1 LKNPFNSSKNVYQFL
16 ILLSIILVS
25 CFFHLWNLDGFPSIY
40 RDEDHYLRKAMHIL
54 EGEGLQEDS
63 DDLISYQS
71 HKYDHPY
78 FGQLFLG
85 GVLKIIGYPD
95 SLSPKVGD
103 VHSIEMLY
111 LVPRVIMG
119 LLAVVD
125 TFLIYKIAEY
135 RYNRNIAFV
144 AAILFA
150 VMPLSWILRRVL
162 LESIQ
167 LPFILS
173 SILFLVYK
181 RNLTNEN
188 IRVNNR
194 DTNRPINNLNIFT
207 MVLSG
212 IFLGLAIFTKLP
224 AFLMIP
230 VVAYLVYTNSNNNY
244 NNNKFKNIKVLGL
257 WFIPVILIPMIWPA
271 YATLTG
277 HFDEW
282 IHGVL
287 WQADRSSRSLSNAM
301 EHVFKMDPLLLLLAI
316 AGIIYARIKRDY
328 FLPLWIFPYLILLFI
343 VDWVYFFHIVPILP
357 AFCIAAA
364 VLLVDLV
371 RKSNKRKIVRPL
383 TFSLIGAIIIFGLL
397 NTITLITINLNS
409 TYFELVSFIN
419 QNLPNNPN
427 NKNDEN
433 SIVFVGP
440 NSGWGFF
447 WLLKYI
453 FDKDVEF
460 KWFELPKDY
469 IGSITNEKFLLMAD
483 REVRYAVYDSTSG
496 ASHINQIKKLYH
508 DSIPLKT
515 FSNNTL
521 NYDLNKYP
529 YSNILDDFYKLG
541 DIIKTRGIDWSR
553 EIEVRGNYSV
563 R

>member
-1 LKNPFNSSKNVYQFL
+1 MLIGKVNKQIKKFTLKYVLLIFIPLVLSAFTHIWNP
-16 ILLSIILVS
+16 I
-25 CFFHLWNLDGFPSIY
+25 GFPAIHV
-40 RDEDHYLRKAMHIL
+40 DEGHYMRRAMQVI
-54 EGEGLQEDS
+54 EGQGPQES
-63 DDLISYQS
+63 NHTYFYP
-71 HKYDHPY
+71 YDHPY

-85 GVLKIIGYPD
+85 GVLKLIGYPD
-95 SLSPKVGD
+95 ILSPKVGD
-103 VHSIEMLY
+103 VHSIELLY

-135 RYNRNIAFV
+135 RYSRNIAFV

-150 VMPLSWILRRVL
+150 VMPLSSLTRGIFLDSIL
-162 LESIQ
+162 
-167 LPFILS
+167 LPFFLS
-173 SILFLVYK
+173 SILFAIYSK
-181 RNLTNEN
+181 ETKTIEFNQRHRKNLF
-188 IRVNNR
+188 V
-194 DTNRPINNLNIFT
+194 L
-207 MVLSG
+207 LSG

-224 AFLMIP
+224 VFLMIP
-230 VVAYLVYTNSNNNY
+230 VVAYLVYTNSNNNKY
-244 NNNKFKNIKVLGL
+244 KKIKVLGL
-257 WFIPVILIPMIWPA
+257 WFIPVILIPIIWPA

-282 IHGVL
+282 INGVL

-301 EHVFKMDPLLLLLAI
+301 EHVFKMDPLLMLLAI

-343 VDWVYFFHIVPILP
+343 VDWVYFFHIVPVLP

-383 TFSLIGAIIIFGLL
+383 TFSLIGAIIIFGFL
-397 NTITLITINLNS
+397 NTITLITTNLNS

-433 SIVFVGP
+433 SVVLVGP

-496 ASHINQIKKLYH
+496 APHINQIKKLYH
-508 DSIPLKT
+508 DSLPLKT

-521 NYDLNKYP
+521 KYDLHKYP
-529 YSNILDDFYKLG
+529 YSNILDDYYKLG

>member
-1 LKNPFNSSKNVYQFL
+1 LVIRLRIHKS
-16 ILLSIILVS
+16 ILLLFIPLVLS
-25 CFFHLWNLDGFPSIY
+25 AFTHIWNPIGFPHIDQ
-40 RDEDHYLRKAMHIL
+40 DEGHYMRRAMQVI
-54 EGEGLQEDS
+54 EGQGPQES
-63 DDLISYQS
+63 NHTYFYP
-71 HKYDHPY
+71 YDHPY

-85 GVLKIIGYPD
+85 GVLKLIGYPD
-95 SLSPKVGD
+95 ILSPKVGD

-125 TFLIYKIAEY
+125 TFLIFKIAEH
-135 RYNRNIAFV
+135 RYSRNIAFV

-150 VMPLSWILRRVL
+150 VMPLSLLTRGIFLDSIL
-162 LESIQ
+162 
-167 LPFILS
+167 LPFLLS
-173 SILFLVYK
+173 SILFAIYSK
-181 RNLTNEN
+181 ETNNIEFNRIQTKNLF
-188 IRVNNR
+188 V
-194 DTNRPINNLNIFT
+194 L
-207 MVLSG
+207 LSG

-224 AFLMIP
+224 VFLMIP
-230 VVAYLVYTNSNNNY
+230 VVAYLVYTNSNNSD
-244 NNNKFKNIKVLGL
+244 NKKYKKIKVLAL

-271 YATLTG
+271 YAILTG

-282 IHGVL
+282 INGVL

-301 EHVFKMDPLLLLLAI
+301 EHVFKMDPLLLLLGI

-343 VDWVYFFHIVPILP
+343 VDWVYFFHIVPVLP

-397 NTITLITINLNS
+397 NTITLITTNLNS

-419 QNLPNNPN
+419 QNLPNTQN

-433 SIVFVGP
+433 SVIFVGP

-447 WLLKYI
+447 WLLKYV
-453 FDKDVEF
+453 FDKDVQF

-496 ASHINQIKKLYH
+496 APHINQIKKLYH

-515 FSNNTL
+515 FSNKTL
-521 NYDLNKYP
+521 QYDLHKYP
-529 YSNILDDFYKLG
+529 YSNILDDYYKLG
-541 DIIKTRGIDWSR
+541 NIIKTRGIDWSR

-563 R
+563 Q

>member
-1 LKNPFNSSKNVYQFL
+1 MLIGMVNKQIKKFTLKCVLLIFIPLVLSAFTHIWNP
-16 ILLSIILVS
+16 I
-25 CFFHLWNLDGFPSIY
+25 GFPAIHV
-40 RDEDHYLRKAMHIL
+40 DEGHYMRRAMQVI
-54 EGEGLQEDS
+54 EGQGPQES
-63 DDLISYQS
+63 NHTYFYP
-71 HKYDHPY
+71 YDHPY

-85 GVLKIIGYPD
+85 GVLKLIGYPD
-95 SLSPKVGD
+95 ILSPKVGD

-119 LLAVVD
+119 LLAVLD
-125 TFLIYKIAEY
+125 TFLIYKIAEH
-135 RYNRNIAFV
+135 RYSRNIAFV

-150 VMPLSWILRRVL
+150 VMPLSLLTRGIFLDSIL
-162 LESIQ
+162 
-167 LPFILS
+167 LPFLLS
-173 SILFLVYK
+173 SILFAIYSKEIKTIELNR
-181 RNLTNEN
+181 RNTK
-188 IRVNNR
+188 
-194 DTNRPINNLNIFT
+194 NLF
-207 MVLSG
+207 VLLSG

-224 AFLMIP
+224 VFLMIP
-230 VVAYLVYTNSNNNY
+230 VVAYLVYTNSNNN
-244 NNNKFKNIKVLGL
+244 NNKKYKNIKVLGL

-282 IHGVL
+282 IDGVL

-343 VDWVYFFHIVPILP
+343 VDWVYFFHVVPVLP

-397 NTITLITINLNS
+397 NTITLITTNLNS
-409 TYFELVSFIN
+409 TYFELISFIN
-419 QNLPNNPN
+419 QNLPNAPN

-433 SIVFVGP
+433 SVVFVGP

-447 WLLKYI
+447 WVLKYI

-508 DSIPLKT
+508 DSLPLKT
-515 FSNNTL
+515 FSNKTL
-521 NYDLNKYP
+521 QYDLHKYP
-529 YSNILDDFYKLG
+529 YSNILDDYYKLG

>member
-1 LKNPFNSSKNVYQFL
+1 MVIRLRIHRSILLIFIPL
-16 ILLSIILVS
+16 ILSAFTHI
-25 CFFHLWNLDGFPSIY
+25 WNPIGFPHIDQ
-40 RDEDHYLRKAMHIL
+40 DEGHYMRRAMQVI
-54 EGEGLQEDS
+54 EGQGPQES
-63 DDLISYQS
+63 NNTYFYP
-71 HKYDHPY
+71 YDHPY

-85 GVLKIIGYPD
+85 GVLKLIGYPD
-95 SLSPKVGD
+95 ILSPKAGD

-111 LVPRVIMG
+111 LVPRIIMG

-150 VMPLSWILRRVL
+150 VMPLSLLTRGIFLDSIL
-162 LESIQ
+162 
-167 LPFILS
+167 LPFLLS
-173 SILFLVYK
+173 SILFAIYSK
-181 RNLTNEN
+181 ETKTIEFTRRNTK
-188 IRVNNR
+188 
-194 DTNRPINNLNIFT
+194 NLF
-207 MVLSG
+207 VLLSG

-282 IHGVL
+282 INGVI

-343 VDWVYFFHIVPILP
+343 VDWVYFFHIVPVLP

-419 QNLPNNPN
+419 QNLPNNPD

-433 SIVFVGP
+433 SVVFVGP

-508 DSIPLKT
+508 DSISLKT

-521 NYDLNKYP
+521 KYDLNKYP

-563 R
+563 G

>member
-1 LKNPFNSSKNVYQFL
+1 
-16 ILLSIILVS
+16 
-25 CFFHLWNLDGFPSIY
+25 
-40 RDEDHYLRKAMHIL
+40 
-54 EGEGLQEDS
+54 
-63 DDLISYQS
+63 
-71 HKYDHPY
+71 
-78 FGQLFLG
+78 
-85 GVLKIIGYPD
+85 
-95 SLSPKVGD
+95 
-103 VHSIEMLY
+103 
-111 LVPRVIMG
+111 
-119 LLAVVD
+119 
-125 TFLIYKIAEY
+125 
-135 RYNRNIAFV
+135 
-144 AAILFA
+144 
-150 VMPLSWILRRVL
+150 
-162 LESIQ
+162 
-167 LPFILS
+167 
-173 SILFLVYK
+173 
-181 RNLTNEN
+181 
-188 IRVNNR
+188 
-194 DTNRPINNLNIFT
+194 
-207 MVLSG
+207 
-212 IFLGLAIFTKLP
+212 
-224 AFLMIP
+224 MIP
-230 VVAYLVYTNSNNNY
+230 VVAYLVYTNSNNY
-244 NNNKFKNIKVLGL
+244 YNNKFKNIKVLGL

-433 SIVFVGP
+433 SVVFVGP

-447 WLLKYI
+447 WILKYI

-521 NYDLNKYP
+521 KYDLNKYP

-563 R
+563 G

>member
-1 LKNPFNSSKNVYQFL
+1 LIIKLRIHKS
-16 ILLSIILVS
+16 ILLLFIPLVLS
-25 CFFHLWNLDGFPSIY
+25 AFTHIWNPIGFPAIHV
-40 RDEDHYLRKAMHIL
+40 DEGHYMRRAMQVI
-54 EGEGLQEDS
+54 EGQGPQES
-63 DDLISYQS
+63 NNTYFYP
-71 HKYDHPY
+71 YDHPY

-85 GVLKIIGYPD
+85 GVLKLIGYPD
-95 SLSPKVGD
+95 ILSPKVGD
-103 VHSIEMLY
+103 IHSIEMLY

-125 TFLIYKIAEY
+125 TFLIYKIAEH
-135 RYNRNIAFV
+135 RYSRKIAFV

-150 VMPLSWILRRVL
+150 VMPLSWILRRIL

-181 RNLTNEN
+181 RNFDNEKMT
-188 IRVNNR
+188 VNNR
-194 DTNRPINNLNIFT
+194 DIDRNNNILNIFT
-207 MVLSG
+207 IVLSG

-230 VVAYLVYTNSNNNY
+230 VVAYLVYTYSNNNY

-282 IHGVL
+282 INGVL

-343 VDWVYFFHIVPILP
+343 VDWVYFFHIVPVLP

-364 VLLVDLV
+364 ILLVDLV
-371 RKSNKRKIVRPL
+371 RKSHKRKILRPL
-383 TFSLIGAIIIFGLL
+383 TFSLIGAIVIFGLL
-397 NTITLITINLNS
+397 NTITLITTNLTS
-409 TYFELVSFIN
+409 SYFELVSFIN

-427 NKNDEN
+427 NKNDEH
-433 SIVFVGP
+433 SVVLVGP
-440 NSGWGFF
+440 NSGWSFF

-483 REVRYAVYDSTSG
+483 REVRYAVYMSKSDDH
-496 ASHINQIKKLYH
+496 HINQIKKLYH
-508 DSIPLKT
+508 DSLPLKT
-515 FSNNTL
+515 FSNSTIK
-521 NYDLNKYP
+521 YDLNKYP

-541 DIIKTRGIDWSR
+541 NIIKTRGVDWSR
-553 EIEVRGNYSV
+553 EIEVRGNYSI

>member
-1 LKNPFNSSKNVYQFL
+1 MLIGMVDKQIKKITLKSVLLIFIPLVLSAFTHIWNP
-16 ILLSIILVS
+16 I
-25 CFFHLWNLDGFPSIY
+25 GFPAIHV
-40 RDEDHYLRKAMHIL
+40 DEGHYMRRAMQVI
-54 EGEGLQEDS
+54 EGQGPQES
-63 DDLISYQS
+63 NNTYFYP
-71 HKYDHPY
+71 YDHPY

-85 GVLKIIGYPD
+85 GVLKLIGYPD
-95 SLSPKVGD
+95 ILSPKAGD

-181 RNLTNEN
+181 RNLTNEH
-188 IRVNNR
+188 IRVDNKA
-194 DTNRPINNLNIFT
+194 TNRHNNNLNIFT
-207 MVLSG
+207 IVLSG

-230 VVAYLVYTNSNNNY
+230 VVAYLVYTNSNNNNY
-244 NNNKFKNIKVLGL
+244 NNKFKNIKVLGL

-282 IHGVL
+282 INGVI

-409 TYFELVSFIN
+409 TYFELVSFIS

-433 SIVFVGP
+433 SVVFVGP

-508 DSIPLKT
+508 DSISLKT

-521 NYDLNKYP
+521 KYDLNKYP

-553 EIEVRGNYSV
+553 EIEVRGNYSI

>member
-1 LKNPFNSSKNVYQFL
+1 MLIGMVDKQIKKFTLKSVLLIFIPLVLSAFTHIWNP
-16 ILLSIILVS
+16 I
-25 CFFHLWNLDGFPSIY
+25 GFPAIHV
-40 RDEDHYLRKAMHIL
+40 DEGHYMRRAMQVI
-54 EGEGLQEDS
+54 EGQGPQES
-63 DDLISYQS
+63 NNTYFYP
-71 HKYDHPY
+71 YDHPY

-85 GVLKIIGYPD
+85 GVLKLIGYPD
-95 SLSPKVGD
+95 ILSPKAGD
-103 VHSIEMLY
+103 VNSIEMLY
-111 LVPRVIMG
+111 LVPRIIMG

-150 VMPLSWILRRVL
+150 VMPLSLLTRGIFLDSIL
-162 LESIQ
+162 
-167 LPFILS
+167 LPFLLS
-173 SILFLVYK
+173 SILFAIYSK
-181 RNLTNEN
+181 ETKTIEFTRRNTK
-188 IRVNNR
+188 
-194 DTNRPINNLNIFT
+194 NLF
-207 MVLSG
+207 VLLSG

-282 IHGVL
+282 INGVI

-433 SIVFVGP
+433 SVVFVGP

-508 DSIPLKT
+508 DSISLKT

-521 NYDLNKYP
+521 KYDLNKYP

-563 R
+563 G

>member
-1 LKNPFNSSKNVYQFL
+1 LVIRLRIHKS
-16 ILLSIILVS
+16 ILLLFIPLVLS
-25 CFFHLWNLDGFPSIY
+25 AFTHIWNPIGFPHIDQ
-40 RDEDHYLRKAMHIL
+40 DEGHYMRRAMQVI
-54 EGEGLQEDS
+54 EGQGPQES
-63 DDLISYQS
+63 NNTYFYP
-71 HKYDHPY
+71 YDHPY

-85 GVLKIIGYPD
+85 GVLKLIGYPD
-95 SLSPKVGD
+95 ILSPKAGD

-111 LVPRVIMG
+111 LVPRIIMG

-150 VMPLSWILRRVL
+150 VMPLSLLTRGIFLDSIL
-162 LESIQ
+162 
-167 LPFILS
+167 LPFLLS
-173 SILFLVYK
+173 SILFAIYSK
-181 RNLTNEN
+181 ETKTIEFTRRNTK
-188 IRVNNR
+188 
-194 DTNRPINNLNIFT
+194 NLF
-207 MVLSG
+207 VLLSG

-282 IHGVL
+282 INGVI

-343 VDWVYFFHIVPILP
+343 VDWVYFFHIVPVLP

-419 QNLPNNPN
+419 QNLPNNPD

-433 SIVFVGP
+433 SVVFVGP

-508 DSIPLKT
+508 DSISLKT

-521 NYDLNKYP
+521 KYDLNKYP

-563 R
+563 G

>member
-1 LKNPFNSSKNVYQFL
+1 MLIGMVNKQIKKFTLKYVLLIFIPLVLSAFTHIWNP
-16 ILLSIILVS
+16 I
-25 CFFHLWNLDGFPSIY
+25 GFPAIHV
-40 RDEDHYLRKAMHIL
+40 DEGHYMRRAMQVI
-54 EGEGLQEDS
+54 EGQGPQES
-63 DDLISYQS
+63 NHTYFYP
-71 HKYDHPY
+71 YDHPY

-85 GVLKIIGYPD
+85 GVLKLIGYPD
-95 SLSPKVGD
+95 ILSPKVGD

-125 TFLIYKIAEY
+125 TFLIFKIAEH
-135 RYNRNIAFV
+135 RYSRNIAFV

-150 VMPLSWILRRVL
+150 VMPLSLLTRGIFLDSIL
-162 LESIQ
+162 
-167 LPFILS
+167 LPFLLS
-173 SILFLVYK
+173 SILFAIYSK
-181 RNLTNEN
+181 ETNNIEFNRIQTKNLF
-188 IRVNNR
+188 V
-194 DTNRPINNLNIFT
+194 L
-207 MVLSG
+207 LSG

-224 AFLMIP
+224 VFLMIP
-230 VVAYLVYTNSNNNY
+230 VVAYLVYTNSNNSD
-244 NNNKFKNIKVLGL
+244 NKKYKKIKVLAL

-282 IHGVL
+282 INGVL

-301 EHVFKMDPLLLLLAI
+301 EHVFKMDPLLLLLGI

-343 VDWVYFFHIVPILP
+343 VDWVYFFHIVPVLP

-397 NTITLITINLNS
+397 NTITLITTNLNS

-419 QNLPNNPN
+419 QNLPNTQN

-433 SIVFVGP
+433 SVIFVGP

-447 WLLKYI
+447 WLLKYV
-453 FDKDVEF
+453 FDKDVQF

-496 ASHINQIKKLYH
+496 APHINQIKKLYH

-515 FSNNTL
+515 FSNKTL
-521 NYDLNKYP
+521 QYDLHKYP
-529 YSNILDDFYKLG
+529 YSNILDDYYKLG
-541 DIIKTRGIDWSR
+541 NIIKTRGIDWSR

-563 R
+563 Q

>member
-1 LKNPFNSSKNVYQFL
+1 MFNSSKNTYQFL

-40 RDEDHYLRKAMHIL
+40 RDEDHYLRKAMFIL
-54 EGEGLQEDS
+54 EGKGLQEGS
-63 DDLISYQS
+63 NDLISIPSY
-71 HKYDHPY
+71 KYDHPY

-85 GVLKIIGYPD
+85 GVLKLIGYPD
-95 SLSPKVGD
+95 SLSPKAGD
-103 VHSIEMLY
+103 VHSIEKLY

-135 RYNRNIAFV
+135 RYNRNIAFI

-150 VMPLSWILRRVL
+150 VMPLSLLTRGIFLDSIL
-162 LESIQ
+162 
-167 LPFILS
+167 LPFLLS
-173 SILFLVYK
+173 SILFAIYSK
-181 RNLTNEN
+181 ETKTIEFTRRNT
-188 IRVNNR
+188 
-194 DTNRPINNLNIFT
+194 NNLF
-207 MVLSG
+207 VLLSG

-230 VVAYLVYTNSNNNY
+230 VVAYLVYTNSNNNYY

-282 IHGVL
+282 INGVI

-301 EHVFKMDPLLLLLAI
+301 EHVFKMDPLLLILAI

-433 SIVFVGP
+433 SVVFVGP

-469 IGSITNEKFLLMAD
+469 IGSITNKNFLLMAD

-521 NYDLNKYP
+521 KYDLNKYP

-553 EIEVRGNYSV
+553 EIEVRENYSI

>member
-1 LKNPFNSSKNVYQFL
+1 LIIKLRIHKS
-16 ILLSIILVS
+16 ILLLFIPLVLS
-25 CFFHLWNLDGFPSIY
+25 AFTHIWNPIGFPHIDQ
-40 RDEDHYLRKAMHIL
+40 DEGHYMRRAMQVI
-54 EGEGLQEDS
+54 EGQGPQES
-63 DDLISYQS
+63 NNTYFYP
-71 HKYDHPY
+71 YDHPY

-85 GVLKIIGYPD
+85 GVLKLIGYPD
-95 SLSPKVGD
+95 ILSPKVGD
-103 VHSIEMLY
+103 IHSIEMLY

-125 TFLIYKIAEY
+125 TFLIYKIAEH
-135 RYNRNIAFV
+135 RYSRKIAFV

-150 VMPLSWILRRVL
+150 VMPLSL
-162 LESIQ
+162 LTRGIFLDSIQ
-167 LPFILS
+167 LPIFLS
-173 SILFLVYK
+173 SILFAIYSKETKTIDLDRK
-181 RNLTNEN
+181 NTKNLF
-188 IRVNNR
+188 V
-194 DTNRPINNLNIFT
+194 L
-207 MVLSG
+207 LSG
-212 IFLGLAIFTKLP
+212 TFLGLAIFTKLP

-230 VVAYLVYTNSNNNY
+230 VVAYLVYTYSNNNY

-282 IHGVL
+282 INGVL

-343 VDWVYFFHIVPILP
+343 VDWVYFFHIVPVLP

-364 VLLVDLV
+364 ILLVDLV
-371 RKSNKRKIVRPL
+371 RKSHKRKILRPL
-383 TFSLIGAIIIFGLL
+383 TFSLIGAIVIFGLL
-397 NTITLITINLNS
+397 NTITLITTNLTS
-409 TYFELVSFIN
+409 SYFELVSFIN

-427 NKNDEN
+427 NKNDEH
-433 SIVFVGP
+433 SVVLVGP
-440 NSGWGFF
+440 NSGWSFF

-483 REVRYAVYDSTSG
+483 REVRYAVYMSKSDDH
-496 ASHINQIKKLYH
+496 HINQIKKLYH
-508 DSIPLKT
+508 DSLPLKT
-515 FSNNTL
+515 FSNSTIK
-521 NYDLNKYP
+521 YDLNKYP

-541 DIIKTRGIDWSR
+541 NIIKTRGVDWSR
-553 EIEVRGNYSV
+553 EIEVRGNYSI

>member
-1 LKNPFNSSKNVYQFL
+1 MVIRLRIHRSILLIFIPL
-16 ILLSIILVS
+16 ILSAFTHI
-25 CFFHLWNLDGFPSIY
+25 WNPIGFPHIDQ
-40 RDEDHYLRKAMHIL
+40 DEGHYMRRAMQVI
-54 EGEGLQEDS
+54 EGLGPQES
-63 DDLISYQS
+63 NSTYFYP
-71 HKYDHPY
+71 YDHPY

-85 GVLKIIGYPD
+85 GVLKLIGYPD
-95 SLSPKVGD
+95 SLSPKAGD

-119 LLAVVD
+119 LLAVLD
-125 TFLIYKIAEY
+125 TFLIYKIAEH

-181 RNLTNEN
+181 RNLTHEN
-188 IRVNNR
+188 SRVSEI
-194 DTNRPINNLNIFT
+194 DTNRPNNNLNIIT
-207 MVLSG
+207 IVLSG

-230 VVAYLVYTNSNNNY
+230 LIAYLVYTTIRNNNC
-244 NNNKFKNIKVLGL
+244 NNYKKIKVLGL
-257 WFIPVILIPMIWPA
+257 WFVPVILIPMIWPA

-277 HFDEW
+277 HFEEW
-282 IHGVL
+282 TTGVL
-287 WQADRSSRSLSNAM
+287 WQADRSSRSLSNAI
-301 EHVFKMDPLLLLLAI
+301 EHVFKMDPLLLILAI
-316 AGIIYARIKRDY
+316 AGIVYARIKKDY
-328 FLPLWIFPYLILLFI
+328 FLPLWIFPYLILLFL
-343 VDWVYFFHIVPILP
+343 VDWVYFFHIIPILP
-357 AFCIAAA
+357 AFCIASA

-371 RKSNKRKIVRPL
+371 RKSNKKKILPPL
-383 TFSLIGAIIIFGLL
+383 TFSLIGIIIIFGLL
-397 NTITLITINLNS
+397 NTITLITTNLNS
-409 TYFELVSFIN
+409 SYFELVSFIN
-419 QNLPNNPN
+419 QNLPNNPSN
-427 NKNDEN
+427 QNHEPG
-433 SIVFVGP
+433 VVLVGP
-440 NSGWGFF
+440 NGSWGFF
-447 WLLKYI
+447 WILKYI

-469 IGSITNEKFLLMAD
+469 IGSITSDKFLLMAD
-483 REVRYAVYDSTSG
+483 REIRYAVYDSNSG
-496 ASHINQIKKLYH
+496 APHIAQIKKLYNH
-508 DSIPLKT
+508 SSPMKI
-515 FSNNTL
+515 FSNNTIR
-521 NYDLNKYP
+521 YDLDKYP

-553 EIEVRGNYSV
+553 EIEVRGNYSI

>member
-1 LKNPFNSSKNVYQFL
+1 MLTETSDLSSLRLLTWVLRNPFNSSKNVYQSL

-25 CFFHLWNLDGFPSIY
+25 SFFHLWNLDGFPSIY

-71 HKYDHPY
+71 YKYDHPY

-85 GVLKIIGYPD
+85 GILKLIGYPD

-125 TFLIYKIAEY
+125 TFLIYKIAEH
-135 RYNRNIAFV
+135 RYSRNIAFV

-150 VMPLSWILRRVL
+150 VMPLSLLTRGIFLDSIL
-162 LESIQ
+162 
-167 LPFILS
+167 LPFLLS
-173 SILFLVYK
+173 SILFAIYLMETK
-181 RNLTNEN
+181 TIEGNRRNTK
-188 IRVNNR
+188 
-194 DTNRPINNLNIFT
+194 NLF
-207 MVLSG
+207 VLLSG

-230 VVAYLVYTNSNNNY
+230 VVAYLVYTN
-244 NNNKFKNIKVLGL
+244 NNKSIKVLGL

-282 IHGVL
+282 INGVL
-287 WQADRSSRSLSNAM
+287 WQADRSTRSLSNAM

-316 AGIIYARIKRDY
+316 AGIIYARIKKDY

-364 VLLVDLV
+364 GLLVDLV
-371 RKSNKRKIVRPL
+371 RKSSKRKILRPL
-383 TFSLIGAIIIFGLL
+383 TFSLLGAIIIFGLL
-397 NTITLITINLNS
+397 NTLTLITTNLNS
-409 TYFELVSFIN
+409 SYFELVSFIN

-427 NKNDEN
+427 NKNNEQN
-433 SIVFVGP
+433 VALVGP
-440 NSGWGFF
+440 NGSWGFF

-483 REVRYAVYDSTSG
+483 REVRYAIYESSSG
-496 ASHINQIKKLYH
+496 APHINQIKKLYN
-508 DSIPLKT
+508 DSILLKT
-515 FSNNTL
+515 FSNNTIR
-521 NYDLNKYP
+521 YDLHKYP

-553 EIEVRGNYSV
+553 DIEVRGNYSI

>member
-1 LKNPFNSSKNVYQFL
+1 
-16 ILLSIILVS
+16 
-25 CFFHLWNLDGFPSIY
+25 
-40 RDEDHYLRKAMHIL
+40 
-54 EGEGLQEDS
+54 
-63 DDLISYQS
+63 
-71 HKYDHPY
+71 
-78 FGQLFLG
+78 
-85 GVLKIIGYPD
+85 
-95 SLSPKVGD
+95 
-103 VHSIEMLY
+103 
-111 LVPRVIMG
+111 MG

-125 TFLIYKIAEY
+125 TFLIFKIAEH
-135 RYNRNIAFV
+135 RYSRNIAFV

-150 VMPLSWILRRVL
+150 VMPLSLLTRGIFLDSIL
-162 LESIQ
+162 
-167 LPFILS
+167 LPFLLS
-173 SILFLVYK
+173 SILFAIYSK
-181 RNLTNEN
+181 ETNNIEFNRIQTKNLF
-188 IRVNNR
+188 V
-194 DTNRPINNLNIFT
+194 L
-207 MVLSG
+207 LSG

-224 AFLMIP
+224 VFLMIP
-230 VVAYLVYTNSNNNY
+230 VVAYLVYTNSNNSD
-244 NNNKFKNIKVLGL
+244 NKKYKKIKVLAL

-282 IHGVL
+282 INGVL

-301 EHVFKMDPLLLLLAI
+301 EHVFKMDPLLLLLGI

-343 VDWVYFFHIVPILP
+343 VDWVYFFHIVPVLP

-397 NTITLITINLNS
+397 NTITLITTNLNS

-419 QNLPNNPN
+419 QNLPNTQN

-433 SIVFVGP
+433 SVIFVGP

-447 WLLKYI
+447 WLLKYV
-453 FDKDVEF
+453 FDKDVQF

-496 ASHINQIKKLYH
+496 APHINQIKKLYH

-515 FSNNTL
+515 FSNKTL
-521 NYDLNKYP
+521 QYDLHKYP
-529 YSNILDDFYKLG
+529 YSNILDDYYKLG
-541 DIIKTRGIDWSR
+541 NIIKTRGIDWSR

-563 R
+563 Q